1 LFEEVTEA
9 SLDDSCRSNHSFDDF
24 IEDEED
30 ILLPT
35 TNLEDDGED
44 QCDFVDV
51 PQKATEFQNKVDER
65 EKKELMGTAIVI
77 TIKANKQVCSRR
89 FGRRCTQHAKGG

>member
-51 PQKATEFQNKVDER
+51 PQKATEFQNATKLMN
-65 EKKELMGTAIVI
+65 EKKR
-77 TIKANKQVCSRR
+77 S
-89 FGRRCTQHAKGG
+89 